1 MLTAK
6 VISVTQLVSGIKL
19 KNKINITTAILLTLF
34 VSAFTFGQDEM
45 NDQIQFTG
53 SLHADSKIIMNSYSE
68 LQSKPMADD
77 MPTKKSPVLAG
88 VLSAIIPGAGQIY
101 NEDYWV
107 AAAFVVVEAALVT
120 TAIVYDNKGDDQTEY
135 YEGYADENW
144 SVVRYAEWLNEYQ
157 NAEID
162 IDYDTPGL
170 QPWERVNWNELNSY
184 ETGSHKLAPYGEQQ
198 YYEMIGKY
206 HQFSAGW
213 NDYTGGPNNALISP
227 NFEYYSIQRGEANDY
242 YNTASTAIVGIY
254 INHLLAAAE
263 AVWGAARFN
272 NNLTVNLRVE
282 PYNFATGTQ
291 LIPTLKMKL
300 SF

>member
-1 MLTAK
+1 M
-6 VISVTQLVSGIKL
+6 
-19 KNKINITTAILLTLF
+19 KNKINIATAILFSLL
-34 VSAFTFGQDEM
+34 VSAFTFGQDVM

-68 LQSKPMADD
+68 LQSNPMADD

-107 AAAFVVVEAALVT
+107 AAAFVAVEAALVT

-135 YEGYADENW
+135 FQNYADDYMNPDHNW
-144 SVVRYAEWLNEYQ
+144 SVVRYAEWLAEYQ
-157 NAEID
+157 GADLNEIL
-162 IDYDTPGL
+162 IPGTEGL
-170 QPWERVNWNELNSY
+170 PPWERVYWDKLNAA
-184 ETGSHKLAPYGEQQ
+184 ETGSHKLARYGEQQ

-206 HQFSAGW
+206 HQFAAGW
-213 NDYTGGPNNALISP
+213 NDYTGGQNNAQISP

-263 AVWGAARFN
+263 AVWGATRFN
-272 NNLTVNLRVE
+272 NKLTVNLRVE
-282 PYNFATGTQ
+282 PYNFASGTE
-291 LIPTLKMKL
+291 LVPTLKMKF